1 MSKSTVRVVASVL
14 MLILLA
20 CGATAY
26 LAYHEVQEI
35 NKERATRIE
44 RVKEMQWQ
52 YITGVLREHQLQAKG
67 EAEKI
72 KRNIKGNI
80 TRNYGTDSASL
91 SKDLASNNPSAPI
104 FSITGHAVLD
114 VYHAGIKNDNNDPF
128 VATTSGIISD
138 KSLNC
143 SIGKAS
149 RTWDEEV
156 QMHWNKKLAQAAVG
170 ALVVQKDGFIFWE
183 FLPPDNSTHRAL
195 EVMSLD
201 EMRGVFLSEGVDGL
215 AGYEFLQAA
224 YIDPKADMFGVPDV
238 ANNGLPMA
246 NNKFIVVQGFNLK
259 DVLETYHSTQMQY
272 FDNMQQQVIA
282 DTETRTETLT
292 VGATMLCFVLF
303 SCFGGVITAIRSKG
317 GC

>member
-35 NKERATRIE
+35 NKERAVRID

-52 YITGVLREHQLQAKG
+52 YITGVLREHQLQAAS
-67 EAEKI
+67 EAEKL
-72 KRNIKGNI
+72 KRKVKGDI
-80 TRNYGTDSASL
+80 TRQYGTDSARL
-91 SKDLASNNPSAPI
+91 GTDIASNDSNAPI
-104 FSITGHAVLD
+104 YTITGHAVLD
-114 VYHAGIKNDNNDPF
+114 MYHAGIKNDNNDPF
-128 VATTSGIISD
+128 IATSYGIISD

-143 SIGKAS
+143 SVGKTS
-149 RTWDEEV
+149 RSWNDEV
-156 QMHWNKKLAQAAVG
+156 KMHWNKRLAGMAVS
-170 ALVVQKDGFIFWE
+170 ALLVQKDGSIFWE
-183 FLPPDNSTHRAL
+183 FLPPENINHKEIQSMTIEDIRT
-195 EVMSLD
+195 VFLD
-201 EMRGVFLSEGVDGL
+201 EGMNGL

-224 YIDPKADMFGVPDV
+224 YIEPKTDLFGVPDV
-238 ANNGLPMA
+238 SNNGLHLK

-259 DVLETYHSTQMQY
+259 DVLETYHQTQLQY
-272 FDNMQQQVIA
+272 FDNMQQHVVA
-282 DTETRTETLT
+282 DTETRSETLT